1 MAGLALLGV
10 HESDDEPVIQSQFTI
25 CSNNHPLEPY
35 WLLKTAPRQPTCIQE
50 TVLLKLSIYQRNV
63 KCVKPDI
70 SMASSIWTERGYM
83 MMMFLANPIL
93 YRAPYGAHKE
103 LEK

>member
-1 MAGLALLGV
+1 MNLMM
-10 HESDDEPVIQSQFTI
+10 SQLFSLSLQFAQIITHL
-25 CSNNHPLEPY
+25 NH

-93 YRAPYGAHKE
+93 YRVPYGAQKE